1 MRQMLEA
8 GVHFGHQTRF
18 WNPKMAPYIF
28 GERNKIH
35 IINLE
40 KSLPMAREAYAFVKA
55 TVADGGKVLFVGTK
69 RAARDSMRK
78 HAIRC
83 EMPFVSQRWLG
94 GMLTNY
100 KTIRQSVKR
109 LVTLEEMA
117 AEGGFE
123 GLTKKEIL
131 GLNREREKLERSLG
145 GIKEMKSLPDVMFVI
160 DVEHEDIAI
169 REAKKL
175 GIPVVAVVD
184 TNCSPDGV
192 DYIVPGND
200 DAMRA
205 IELYTSLIADAV
217 LDGKASLPEVALGED
232 EFVELDAEGNV
243 KKAGD
248 RRKKGSK
255 KPSRKPAVRKKAA
268 VKKLDAEKAPAEA
281 EKPAEE
287 KAVEAE
293 AEKPAEEAAPA
304 EEKAVEAEAEKP
316 AEEAAPAEEKAVE
329 AEAEKPA
336 EEAAPAEEK
345 AVEAEAEKP
354 AEEKVAEAEAEKP
367 AEEAAPVE
375 EAAAE
380 KPAAAEPEKAADEAN
395 VKASKKK
402 VAKKAAKKT
411 AKKAAKKTAKKA
423 AKKTAAKSAEKA
435 DDDAEKSE

>member
-1 MRQMLEA
+1 MLEA

-40 KSLPMAREAYAFVKA
+40 KSLPMAREACAFVKA

-69 RAARDSMRK
+69 RAARDPIRR
-78 HAIRC
+78 HAVRC

-109 LVTLEEMA
+109 LMTLEEMA
-117 AEGGFE
+117 TEGGFE

-131 GLNREREKLERSLG
+131 GLNREREKLEKSLG
-145 GIKEMKSLPDVMFVI
+145 GIKVMKSLPDVMFVI

-169 REAKKL
+169 REAQKL

-205 IELYTSLIADAV
+205 IELYTSLVADAV
-217 LDGKASLPEVALGED
+217 LDGKASVPEVALGED

-248 RRKKGSK
+248 RKKKGAK
-255 KPSRKPAVRKKAA
+255 KPARKPAI
-268 VKKLDAEKAPAEA
+268 
-281 EKPAEE
+281 
-287 KAVEAE
+287 
-293 AEKPAEEAAPA
+293 
-304 EEKAVEAEAEKP
+304 
-316 AEEAAPAEEKAVE
+316 
-329 AEAEKPA
+329 
-336 EEAAPAEEK
+336 
-345 AVEAEAEKP
+345 
-354 AEEKVAEAEAEKP
+354 
-367 AEEAAPVE
+367 
-375 EAAAE
+375 
-380 KPAAAEPEKAADEAN
+380 
-395 VKASKKK
+395 KKK
-402 VAKKAAKKT
+402 VAKKPAAEQAAPAVDAAPAEQAKPAEEPAVEAAPAAAEKAEPEAAKPAEEAVTEAAPAAQEPEK
-411 AKKAAKKTAKKA
+411 ALEEAEAEEPKKEEKKAAKKTSKKTAQKKA
-423 AKKTAAKSAEKA
+423 AKTSAKKSAEEA
-435 DDDAEKSE
+435 GDDAAGSE